1 MARTKQTARKSTGGK
16 APRKPAPAKKS
27 AAARKQS
34 ASKTVVS
41 TEKVYKLTEA
51 QLEKTI
57 SKVVAEKLA
66 SLSSSLEKDVLAAVL
81 AVAEVEMPPP
91 AEEIEATTPPEPEQ
105 PKPKAKAAPKKKVT
119 PPPSSEEESEG
130 SGEELPPEPE
140 TVDIPAPSK
149 ALSKMTVKDLK
160 AFVDKYDISLPKEG
174 SGSKG
179 TFLKKDYVA
188 AVKKALGGKAK
199 AAPAKKAPA
208 KKPTPKKKESP
219 AQKPSDHCLV
229 VDFDEEQSLYVD
241 DNGNVYDLKTRS
253 VIGVSVGKGN
263 VRPLKVSEARNLDK
277 REIAL
282 WHKKEKKRPIN
293 KVATK
298 AEIANLLKAMRG
310 EQETPKKDTPK
321 KKTPPAEEVEGSES
335 IELEG
340 SDEEGSESIELEGS
354 EEGSDEAG
362 SEELEIVASTPP
374 EMKHGSGSSPAR
386 ELGEEELEEEG
397 GIFEFRSSDVGEEEE
412 EGFDDGSEVDE
423 GSEASGTATEE
434 DIAVET
440 EAALG
445 ETLEDEPEVSE
456 ADFARYVEAQYSGKV
471 DMANVPAVAKESGLD
486 EQLVGDILLNYK
498 ALLAKYPKV
507 QTQAMLNAQNR
518 AGRGGSKGKTT
529 QKKTQ
534 TGGKRRLLKKKKN

>member
-16 APRKPAPAKKS
+16 ASRKPAPAKKS

-57 SKVVAEKLA
+57 LKVLTEKLA
-66 SLSSSLEKDVLAAVL
+66 SLSSSLQKDVLAAVL

-91 AEEIEATTPPEPEQ
+91 PEEIEATTPPDPEPA
-105 PKPKAKAAPKKKVT
+105 PKAAPKNKVT

-140 TVDIPAPSK
+140 AVDVPTPPK

-160 AFVDKYDISLPKEG
+160 AFVDKYDIPLPKEG

-219 AQKPSDHCLV
+219 AQKPEVRCLV
-229 VDFDEEQSLYVD
+229 VDFDEGQSLYVD
-241 DNGNVYDLKTRS
+241 DNGNVYDLKTSS
-253 VIGVSVGKGN
+253 VIGVSVGEGN
-263 VRPLKVSEARNLDK
+263 VRPLKVTEARDLDK
-277 REIAL
+277 RDIAL
-282 WHKKEKKRPIN
+282 WHKKVKKRNIN

-298 AEIANLLKAMRG
+298 AEIAELLKAMRG

-321 KKTPPAEEVEGSES
+321 KKTLPVKEVEGSE
-335 IELEG
+335 I
-340 SDEEGSESIELEGS
+340 IELEGS
-354 EEGSDEAG
+354 EEGSGESG
-362 SEELEIVASTPP
+362 SEELDIVSSTPP
-374 EMKHGSGSSPAR
+374 EMRHGSGGSPAR
-386 ELGEEELEEEG
+386 ELGEEELEDEG
-397 GIFEFRSSDVGEEEE
+397 GIFEFQSSDVSEEEE
-412 EGFDDGSEVDE
+412 EGFDDGSEEDE

-445 ETLEDEPEVSE
+445 ETLENEPEVSE
-456 ADFARYVEAQYSGKV
+456 ADFTRYVEAQYSGKV
-471 DMANVPAVAKESGLD
+471 EMANVPAVAKESGLD

-507 QTQAMLNAQNR
+507 QTRAMLKAQKG
-518 AGRGGSKGKTT
+518 AGRGGSKGKT
-529 QKKTQ
+529 TQ

>member
-1 MARTKQTARKSTGGK
+1 MQTARKSTGGK
-16 APRKPAPAKKS
+16 ASRKPAPAKKS

-91 AEEIEATTPPEPEQ
+91 AEEIEATTPPEPE
-105 PKPKAKAAPKKKVT
+105 PAPKAAPKKKVT

-130 SGEELPPEPE
+130 SGEEAPPAPE
-140 TVDIPAPSK
+140 AVDIPAPSK
-149 ALSKMTVKDLK
+149 APSKMTVKNLK
-160 AFVDKYDISLPKEG
+160 AFVDKYSIPLPKEG

-188 AVKKALGGKAK
+188 AVEKALGGKAK
-199 AAPAKKAPA
+199 AAPAKKAAPKKAPA

-219 AQKPSDHCLV
+219 AQKPKTRCLEV
-229 VDFDEEQSLYVD
+229 SLDEEQSLYVD
-241 DNGNVYDLKTRS
+241 DSGNVYDLKTTS
-253 VIGVSVGKGN
+253 IIGVSDGKGN
-263 VRPLKVSEARNLDK
+263 VRSLKVAEARKLAKLD
-277 REIAL
+277 RPL

-298 AEIANLLKAMRG
+298 AEIAKLLKAMRG
-310 EQETPKKDTPK
+310 EQETPKKDTSK
-321 KKTPPAEEVEGSES
+321 KKTPPAEEVEGS
-335 IELEG
+335 
-340 SDEEGSESIELEGS
+340 DVEGSESIELEGS

-362 SEELEIVASTPP
+362 SEELDIVSSTPP

-397 GIFEFRSSDVGEEEE
+397 GIFEFHSSDVGEEED

-434 DIAVET
+434 DIAAET

-507 QTQAMLNAQNR
+507 QTQAMLKAKKG

-534 TGGKRRLLKKKKN
+534 TGGKRRLLKKKN